1 MAKRK
6 KSSLLED
13 IIELVALLPWWAGVG
28 MALIFYI
35 WLHYVASQPMTAAP
49 TDLKQMGSFVGA
61 QFWRAIATLLQYV
74 IPVACLFGA
83 GISAY
88 KRHERNQLH
97 RGIAESPSRDAL
109 EKISWLQFEKLVGEV
124 FRRKGFTVEER
135 GGKGPDGGVDLVLR
149 LGNDRYLVQC
159 KQWKAE
165 RVGVATVRELY
176 GVMAAE
182 HAVGGFIVTSGQF
195 TDDAKR
201 FVEGRSIEL
210 VATDMLL
217 ALVRDTADLDVNPA
231 IHQMDQAPECPSCG
245 SPMVK
250 RVARK
255 GVRMGEAFWGCSR
268 YPGCRGVRAM

>member
-1 MAKRK
+1 MARRK
-6 KSSLLED
+6 KSSLFED

-28 MALIFYI
+28 MALTFYI
-35 WLHYVASQPMTAAP
+35 WLHHVASQPMAAAP

-61 QFWRAIATLLQYV
+61 QFWRTIATFLQYV

-88 KRHERNQLH
+88 KRHERAQLH
-97 RGIAESPSRDAL
+97 RCAAESPSREAL
-109 EKISWLQFEKLVGEV
+109 EKLSWLQFERLVGEV
-124 FRRKGFTVEER
+124 FRRKGFAVEER
-135 GGKGPDGGVDLVLR
+135 GGNGPDGGVDLVLR

-195 TDDAKR
+195 TDGAKR

-231 IHQMDQAPECPSCG
+231 IHQMDQVPECPSCG